1 MSATVKA
8 MTLRLPQELA
18 DDLATV
24 AQVDGQPMAEA
35 VRTAI
40 TTYLW
45 RRMAEPDWE
54 TKRDALLD
62 RMNRLTERT
71 DHA

>member
-1 MSATVKA
+1 MSADVKV
-8 MTLRLPQELA
+8 MTLRLPRSLA

-35 VRTAI
+35 IRTAI
-40 TTYLW
+40 GTYLW

-54 TKRDALLD
+54 TERDALLD

-71 DHA
+71 THA